1 MKIVLN
7 KIKHNYDGVL
17 ETVYNFLNL
26 VRKTLTLRVLGNYLI
41 SFKTLDAV
49 IDL

>member
-7 KIKHNYDGVL
+7 KIKQKYDGVL

-41 SFKTLDAV
+41 SFKPLDTV